1 MVKMAIDSLKSS
13 YDYAKDLQNTMQS
26 DPLKQEVTS
35 TNDSA
40 NKREESIK
48 ESAGKVDAKSLMTSY
63 VVEFQMRISITT
75 NANLSAQ
82 DAIFGQSGSALENA
96 DKLDAIL
103 KGLDLSEIGYDG
115 KPLQD
120 LTKEEAEALISDD
133 GFFGVPQTSDRI
145 ADFVLMGAGDDVEKL
160 KAGREGVLAGYK
172 QAENAWGDTLPEI
185 SQKTLERALEKID
198 KKLASLGVNVLEQ
211 NA

>member
-1 MVKMAIDSLKSS
+1 MAIDSLKSS

-26 DPLKQEVTS
+26 DPLKQEVTN
-35 TNDSA
+35 TNDNA

-48 ESAGKVDAKSLMTSY
+48 ESAERVDAKSLMTSY
-63 VVEFQMRISITT
+63 VVEFQMSISITT
-75 NANLSAQ
+75 NTNLSAQ

-96 DKLDAIL
+96 DKLNAIL
-103 KGLDLSEIGYDG
+103 NGLDLSEIGYDG

-145 ADFVLMGAGDDVEKL
+145 ADFVLMGAGDDIEKL

-172 QAENAWGDTLPEI
+172 QAENTWGDTLPEI